1 MRQEENLEEDIGKDM
16 GDAAKGKGAWCFIL
30 THLITDALFVD
41 AKQTRASALY
51 YLASQKLFAVLLGC
65 CARLRLA
72 LEEARCYALRFAR
85 A

>member
-1 MRQEENLEEDIGKDM
+1 MRQEENLGEDIGEDM
-16 GDAAKGKGAWCFIL
+16 GDAAKGKGAWCFVL

-41 AKQTRASALY
+41 CKTRASALY
-51 YLASQKLFAVLLGC
+51 CLASQKLFAVLLGC